1 MQERRTVSYLSE
13 NKHSESLNWI
23 LILKSSMIT
32 SLISL
37 QESKVENTFSPLPS
51 NQWLAEPYGK
61 AYFCIPIPSNCTCLQ
76 NPFGMTAEKT
86 RIYQGPSDFILSA
99 PEILG
104 CDQQGNLHPRTN
116 VCIIKTESIQS
127 RAVTFFVPWR
137 SLFLS
142 ALLADSP
149 APQVPCTWGYIYSL
163 YHSPSPSW
171 VLLGHF
177 SGAKEQVVAVPCA
190 SSDIL
195 WHCHM
200 PCTPL

>member
-23 LILKSSMIT
+23 LILKSRMIT

-116 VCIIKTESIQS
+116 VCIIKTESIRAGLS
-127 RAVTFFVPWR
+127 RSSFLEEVR
-137 SLFLS
+137 SFQLFW
-142 ALLADSP
+142 
-149 APQVPCTWGYIYSL
+149 QI
-163 YHSPSPSW
+163 
-171 VLLGHF
+171 VLLHRFLVHGVIF
-177 SGAKEQVVAVPCA
+177 IAFTIAQVLHESCWGISQVQRNR
-190 SSDIL
+190 
-195 WHCHM
+195 W
-200 PCTPL
+200 